1 MHSPSR
7 RTLSLALLL
16 TLCGTAAV
24 LLVRQAPARATSR
37 TNAPPEHNAPAAAG
51 LTCNTIIQAY
61 ADVGAAQ
68 YLSADV
74 PLGATDLHP
83 VFSVK
88 GPHETDAWQTCNPAT
103 TCNGAVLP
111 DMSHHGADPAD
122 GSPRYAGSAYAVTAT
137 GGGLAFASPRWVRLI
152 TQYTVASALCLSQA
166 TFEVNA
172 NADYLVLMFAP
183 PGKTIKRITTFGRQL
198 APSGNWVQCDDLTSP
213 TPGTSGSHCPGMI
226 LQFNYNA
233 SLNDPSDHSQGW
245 NIACASKFVNG
256 SITTSSPNRLGC
268 RVQFQY

>member
-1 MHSPSR
+1 MYSPSR
-7 RTLSLALLL
+7 RILSSALLL
-16 TLCGTAAV
+16 TLCGAAV
-24 LLVRQAPARATSR
+24 ILLVRQAPARATSR
-37 TNAPPEHNAPAAAG
+37 TTAPHEHNAPAAAG
-51 LTCNTIIQAY
+51 LTCNTIIQTY
-61 ADVGAAQ
+61 ADVGTAP

-88 GPHETDAWQTCNPAT
+88 GPHATDAWQTCNPAT

-111 DMSHHGADPAD
+111 DMSHPGADPAD
-122 GSPRYAGSAYAVTAT
+122 GSPRYAGSVSAVTAT
-137 GGGLAFASPRWVRLI
+137 SGSFAFASPRWVRLI

-172 NADYLVLMFAP
+172 NADYPVLLFVP
-183 PGKTIKRITTFGRQL
+183 PGKTIKRIRTFGRQL
-198 APSGNWVQCDDLTSP
+198 APPGNWVQCDDLSSP
-213 TPGTSGSHCPGMI
+213 TPGTSGSHCPGLI

-245 NIACASKFVNG
+245 NIACASKFVTG
-256 SITTSSPNRLGC
+256 GFTTSSPNRLGC